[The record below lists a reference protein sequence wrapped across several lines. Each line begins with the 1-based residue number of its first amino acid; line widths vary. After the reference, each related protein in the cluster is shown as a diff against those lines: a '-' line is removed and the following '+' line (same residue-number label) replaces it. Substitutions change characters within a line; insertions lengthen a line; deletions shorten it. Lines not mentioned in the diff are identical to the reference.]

1 MSRAGMC
8 QQGRQP
14 VTRPIFL
21 HCANDCQCDEGNR
34 VFSLIMTI
42 RIATQPSRTMEDPW
56 KISDRTTTPR
66 KPSPPTIDHR
76 PHRDLRIVPSAH
88 AGTGAITVALPHSAH
103 QSYQSIS
110 LSPARSPRSARLPQ
124 PSASPCGDDIHFSS
138 ALASGLISPLCIPT
152 REMPSTIAGSSACA
166 RHAFNAHTIHCASA
180 SCHNPPIL
188 RLNH

>member
-21 HCANDCQCDEGNR
+21 HCANDCQCEEGNR
-34 VFSLIMTI
+34 VFPLIMTI

-88 AGTGAITVALPHSAH
+88 AGTGAITSHCRTRRTNQTRASPSPRRDH
-103 QSYQSIS
+103 QDRPDYLSPVHMHRPAVTTSIS
-110 LSPARSPRSARLPQ
+110 
-124 PSASPCGDDIHFSS
+124 
-138 ALASGLISPLCIPT
+138 ALLWPLV
-152 REMPSTIAGSSACA
+152 
-166 RHAFNAHTIHCASA
+166 
-180 SCHNPPIL
+180 
-188 RLNH
+188 